1 MLFTPAHTKTE
12 IVSLSEVRRTRA
24 MTCQLKSCQTHSG
37 GLPAQVSIT
46 QYTLLT
52 TVKLYLFTSP
62 QSNLYSIGIFPT
74 SLELMM

>member
-12 IVSLSEVRRTRA
+12 IVSLSEVRLTRA
-24 MTCQLKSCQTHSG
+24 MTCQLKSCQNYSG

-52 TVKLYLFTSP
+52 TVKL
-62 QSNLYSIGIFPT
+62 
-74 SLELMM
+74 